1 MKKRMSQTTMMGSSF
16 FPLRPHAT
24 PTIYA
29 YASTHPDHGGLLKV
43 GYTERNAAAR
53 IAEQFP
59 AGMTPYE
66 IKLIESAMRPDGSSF
81 TDRDVHRHLRAR
93 GKANH
98 TNEWF
103 KCTIKDVKAAVLAV
117 RERKANVEDR
127 TLSFGLRPEQS
138 EAVAMTADYFRK
150 AKTEQA
156 GHTPHFLWNAKMRFG
171 KTFASY
177 QLAKAMGWTKLL
189 VLTFKPAVRH
199 AWSEDLNRHLDFE
212 GWQFVAREGGIDWSD
227 IDPDRPIVCFGSFQD
242 YLQRTPSGAIKPRNE
257 WVHETDWDCVI
268 LDEYHYGAWRE
279 NAKGLFSADEEESGE
294 VTGEVSK
301 DQRDFDESI
310 VPINTDHYLYLS
322 GTPFRALASGE
333 FIEEQIYNWTY
344 SDEQRAK
351 RDWQGPGPNPYAS
364 LPRLV
369 LMTYTLPDDI
379 RQVAEQGE
387 FNEFDLNEFFLAS
400 GEGGT
405 ARFEHEDEVQKWL
418 DLIRGAYR
426 GTTVDD
432 LKLGKDRPPLPFS
445 DARLLGVLQHSFW
458 FLPSVAACYAMANL
472 LKAKNNTF
480 YNDYNVVISAGSK
493 AGIGA
498 AALPRVLAAM
508 DEPLTS
514 KSITL
519 SCGKLTTGVTV
530 RPWAGML
537 MLRKCSSP
545 ETYFQSAFR
554 VQSPWTVN
562 DEAGNEIVVK
572 PECYVFDFAPNRA
585 LRQIADY
592 GSRLATDDTTVEQ
605 RVGELVGF
613 LPVLSYDGSA
623 MRQLNAEEILDFAT
637 AGTSAT
643 LLAKRWESVLLVNVD
658 DSTLNRLMKDD
669 AAMAA
674 LMAIEGFRNLN
685 ADLETIINRSEQ
697 IKDAKRKAGDGAEPT
712 ASEKKELTD
721 AEKERKSLRKQVQ
734 EKLIKF
740 AARIPVFMYLTDYRE
755 QRLKDVIT
763 KIEPA
768 LFQKVTGLTT
778 ADFERLV
785 SLGVFNSQLMNDA
798 VWKFRRYEDSSLRY
812 MGVDRRK
819 HMGLGLFDT
828 VVSEEDSEATFSG
841 LADGEASTSE

>member
-1 MKKRMSQTTMMGSSF
+1 MDSLL
-16 FPLRPHAT
+16 FPQRPATT

-29 YASTHPDHGGLLKV
+29 FASTHPDHAGLLKV
-43 GYTERNAAAR
+43 GYTERIAADR

-59 AGMTPYE
+59 SGLNAYRIE
-66 IKLIESAMRPDGSSF
+66 LIEPAMRSDGSSF
-81 TDRDVHRHLRAR
+81 TDHDIHRHLRAR
-93 GKANH
+93 GIHNTTH
-98 TNEWF
+98 EWF
-103 KCTIKDVKAAVLAV
+103 KCTVSQVRAAVVAV
-117 RERKANVEDR
+117 RERTANVEDR
-127 TLSFGLRPEQS
+127 TLSFDLRPEQRD
-138 EAVAMTADYFRK
+138 AVERTADYFEK
-150 AKTEQA
+150 AKTEQT

-171 KTFASY
+171 KTFAAY
-177 QLAKAMGWTKLL
+177 QLAKEMGWTKVL
-189 VLTFKPAVRH
+189 VLTFKPVVVH
-199 AWSEDLNRHLDFE
+199 AWSEDLMRHIDFE
-212 GWQFVAREGGIDWSD
+212 GWQFITRAGGLTYEKANKKK
-227 IDPDRPIVCFGSFQD
+227 PIVCFGSFQD
-242 YLQRTPSGAIKPRNE
+242 FLQQTTNGAIKPRNE
-257 WVHETDWDCVI
+257 WVHSTNWDCVI

-279 NAKGLFSADEEESGE
+279 NAKGLFGADEEESGE
-294 VTGEVSK
+294 VAGEVTK
-301 DQRDFDESI
+301 EEQVFDESI
-310 VPINTDHYLYLS
+310 LPITTGAYLYLS

-333 FIEEQIYNWTY
+333 CIEEQIYNWTY

-351 RDWQGPGPNPYAS
+351 RDWKGPGPNPYAS

-379 RQVAEQGE
+379 RQVAEEGE
-387 FNEFDLNEFFLAS
+387 FNEFDLNEFFLAEGQ
-400 GEGGT
+400 GED
-405 ARFEHEDEVQKWL
+405 AKFEHEDEVQKWL

-458 FLPSVAACYAMANL
+458 FLPSVASCYAMAKL
-472 LKAKNNTF
+472 LKARNNTF
-480 YNDYNVVISAGSK
+480 YHDYNVVIAAGSR

-498 AALPRVLAAM
+498 AALPPVLEAM
-508 DEPLTS
+508 DEPLSS

-554 VQSPWTVN
+554 VQSPWTVA

-592 GSRLATDDTTVEQ
+592 GSRLATDDTTAEQ
-605 RVGELVGF
+605 RIGELVGF
-613 LPVLSYDGSA
+613 LPVLQYDGSS
-623 MRQLNAEEILDFAT
+623 MHQLDAEAILDIAT

-658 DSTLNRLMKDD
+658 DSTLNRLMKDV

-674 LMAIEGFRNLN
+674 LMSIEGFRNLN

-697 IKDAKRKAGDGAEPT
+697 IKDAKRKASDGQEPS
-712 ASEKKELTD
+712 AKEKKELTD

-740 AARIPVFMYLTDYRE
+740 AARVPVFMYLTDFRE

-763 KIEPA
+763 KIEPK

-785 SLGVFNSQLMNDA
+785 SLGVFNSALMNDA
-798 VWKFRRYEDSSLRY
+798 VWKFRRYEDASLRY
-812 MGVDRRK
+812 MGVSRHK
-819 HMGLGLFDT
+819 GTYVGLFDT
-828 VVSEEDSEATFSG
+828 ALTEEDFKATFTG
-841 LADGEASTSE
+841 LVAE

>member
-1 MKKRMSQTTMMGSSF
+1 MADEL
-16 FPLRPHAT
+16 FPPRPAAS

-29 YASTHPDHGGLLKV
+29 FASTHPDHAGLLKV
-43 GYTERNAAAR
+43 GYTERIAAER

-59 AGMTPYE
+59 SGLNSAYR
-66 IKLIESAMRPDGSSF
+66 IDLIEPAMRADGSSF
-81 TDRDVHRHLRAR
+81 TDHDIHRHLRAR
-93 GKANH
+93 GIKNPSH
-98 TNEWF
+98 EWF
-103 KCTIKDVKAAVLAV
+103 KCTVAQVRAAVVAV
-117 RERKANVEDR
+117 RERTANVEDR
-127 TLSFGLRPEQS
+127 TLSFALRPEQR
-138 EAVAMTADYFRK
+138 EAVEMTADYFRK
-150 AKTEQA
+150 AKQEQR

-171 KTFASY
+171 KTFAAY
-177 QLAKAMGWTKLL
+177 QLAKKMGWKKVL
-189 VLTFKPAVRH
+189 VLTFKPAVVH
-199 AWSEDLNRHLDFE
+199 AWSEDLIRHIDFE
-212 GWQFVAREGGIDWSD
+212 GWQFYSRDSEVSWSD
-227 IDPDRPIVCFGSFQD
+227 LDKDRPVVCFGSFQD
-242 YLQRTPSGAIKPRNE
+242 YLGRTTQGAIKPKNE
-257 WVHETDWDCVI
+257 WVHATNWDCVM

-279 NAKGLFSADEEESGE
+279 NAKGLFGADEEEEGE
-294 VTGEVSK
+294 VEAEVTK
-301 DQRDFDESI
+301 DEQAFDESI
-310 VPINTDHYLYLS
+310 LPITTGHYLYLS

-351 RDWQGPGPNPYAS
+351 RDWQGPGTNPYAS

-379 RQVAEQGE
+379 RKVAEEGE
-387 FNEFDLNEFFLAS
+387 FNEFDLNEFFRAEGD
-400 GEGGT
+400 GED
-405 ARFEHEDEVQKWL
+405 AKFEHADAVQKWL

-458 FLPSVAACYAMANL
+458 FLPSVASCYAMANL

-480 YNDYNVVISAGSK
+480 YHDYNVVIAAGSR

-498 AALPRVLAAM
+498 AALPPVLDAM
-508 DEPLTS
+508 DEPLSS

-530 RPWAGML
+530 RPWTGML

-554 VQSPWTVN
+554 VQSPWTVS

-592 GSRLATDDTTVEQ
+592 GSRLATDDTTPEQ
-605 RVGELVGF
+605 RVAELVGF
-613 LPVLSYDGSA
+613 LPVLQYDGSS
-623 MRQLNAEEILDFAT
+623 MRQLDAAAILDIAT

-658 DSTLNRLMKDD
+658 DSTLNRLMKDEV
-669 AAMAA
+669 AMNA

-685 ADLETIINRSEQ
+685 ADLQTIINRSEQ
-697 IKDAKRKAGDGAEPT
+697 IKDAKRRAGDGEELNKN
-712 ASEKKELTD
+712 EKKELTE

-763 KIEPA
+763 KIEPR

-778 ADFERLV
+778 IDFERLV
-785 SLGVFNSQLMNDA
+785 SLGVFNSGLMNDA
-798 VWKFRRYEDSSLRY
+798 VWKFRRYEDASLRY
-812 MGVDRRK
+812 MGVSRHKGMDV
-819 HMGLGLFDT
+819 GLFDT
-828 VVSEEDSEATFSG
+828 ALTEEDFKATFEG
-841 LADGEASTSE
+841 LVVEE

>member
-1 MKKRMSQTTMMGSSF
+1 MALQEF
-16 FPLRPHAT
+16 FPPRPPAT

-29 YASTHPDHGGLLKV
+29 FASTHPDHAGLLKI
-43 GYTERNAAAR
+43 GYTERIAADR

-59 AGMTPYE
+59 SGVNPYRIE
-66 IKLIESAMRPDGSSF
+66 LIEPAMRSDGSGF
-81 TDRDVHRHLRAR
+81 TDHDIHRHLRAR
-93 GKANH
+93 RIKNTSH
-98 TNEWF
+98 EWF
-103 KCTIKDVKAAVLAV
+103 QCTVAQVRAAVLAV
-117 RERKANVEDR
+117 RERTANVEDR
-127 TLSFGLRPEQS
+127 TLSFGLRPEQR
-138 EAVAMTADYFRK
+138 EAVEMTADYFRN
-150 AKTEQA
+150 AKTEQP

-171 KTFASY
+171 KTFAAY
-177 QLAKAMGWTKLL
+177 QLATTMGWKKVL
-189 VLTFKPAVRH
+189 VLTFKPAVVH
-199 AWSEDLNRHLDFE
+199 AWSEDLTRHIDFE
-212 GWQFVAREGGIDWSD
+212 GWQFVAPGGDLAWSD
-227 IDPDRPIVCFGSFQD
+227 VDDDKPIVCFGSFQD
-242 YLQRTPSGAIKPRNE
+242 YLGRTKSGAIKPKNE
-257 WVHETDWDCVI
+257 WVHDTEWDCVI

-279 NAKGLFSADEEESGE
+279 NAKGLFGADEEDAGEVAGE
-294 VTGEVSK
+294 VTKEE
-301 DQRDFDESI
+301 QAFDESI
-310 VPINTDHYLYLS
+310 LPITTGHYLYLS

-333 FIEEQIYNWTY
+333 FIEEQIFNWTY

-351 RDWQGPGPNPYAS
+351 RDWEGPGPNPYAA

-379 RQVAEQGE
+379 RQVAEEGE
-387 FNEFDLNEFFLAS
+387 FNEFDLNEFFLAEGQ
-400 GEGGT
+400 GED
-405 ARFEHEDEVQKWL
+405 AKFEHEDEVQKWL

-458 FLPSVAACYAMANL
+458 FLPSVASCYAMAKL

-480 YNDYNVVISAGSK
+480 YHDYNVVIAAGSR

-498 AALPRVLAAM
+498 AALPPVLAAM
-508 DEPLTS
+508 DEPLSS

-554 VQSPWTVN
+554 VQSPWTVS

-605 RVGELVGF
+605 RVAELVGF
-613 LPVLSYDGSA
+613 LPVLAYDGSS
-623 MRQLNAEEILDFAT
+623 MRQLDAAAILDIAT

-658 DSTLNRLMKDD
+658 DSTLTRLMNDP

-674 LMAIEGFRNLN
+674 LEAIEGFRNLN
-685 ADLETIINRSEQ
+685 ADLETIISRSEQ
-697 IKDAKRKAGDGAEPT
+697 IKDAKRKAGESEEPT
-712 ASEKKELTD
+712 AKEKKELTE

-740 AARIPVFMYLTDYRE
+740 AARIPVFMYLTDFRE

-763 KIEPA
+763 KLEPK
-768 LFQKVTGLTT
+768 LFKRVTGLTT

-785 SLGVFNSQLMNDA
+785 SLGVFNSALMNDA

-812 MGVDRRK
+812 MGVSRHKRTDV
-819 HMGLGLFDT
+819 GLYDT
-828 VVSEEDSEATFSG
+828 ALTEDDFQATFTG
-841 LADGEASTSE
+841 LVAE

>member
-1 MKKRMSQTTMMGSSF
+1 MGIDDF
-16 FPLRPHAT
+16 FPPRPPAT

-29 YASTHPDHGGLLKV
+29 FASTHPDHKGLLKV
-43 GYTERNAAAR
+43 GYTERNAASR

-59 AGMTPYE
+59 SGLNAYRIE
-66 IKLIESAMRPDGSSF
+66 LIEPAMRADGSSF
-81 TDRDVHRHLRAR
+81 SDHDVHRHLRAK
-93 GKANH
+93 GIENTA
-98 TNEWF
+98 NEWF
-103 KCTIKDVKAAVLAV
+103 RCSVAQVRAAVLAV
-117 RERKANVEDR
+117 RERTANVEDR
-127 TLSFGLRPEQS
+127 TLSFGLRPEQT
-138 EAVAMTADYFRK
+138 EAIEMTADYFRK
-150 AKTEQA
+150 AKKEQR

-171 KTFASY
+171 KTFAAY
-177 QLAKAMGWTKLL
+177 KLAKQMGWKKVL
-189 VLTFKPAVRH
+189 VLTFKPAVVH
-199 AWSEDLNRHLDFE
+199 AWSEDLNRHIDFE
-212 GWQFVAREGGIDWSD
+212 GWQFISRDSELTYEQADKKK
-227 IDPDRPIVCFGSFQD
+227 PIVCFGSFQD
-242 YLQRTPSGAIKPRNE
+242 FLQRTASGAIKPRNE
-257 WVHETDWDCVI
+257 WVHSTNWDCVI

-279 NAKGLFSADEEESGE
+279 NAKGLFGADEEDTGEVSGE
-294 VTGEVSK
+294 VTK
-301 DQRDFDESI
+301 DEQAFDESI
-310 VPINTDHYLYLS
+310 LPITTDHYLYLS

-351 RDWQGPGPNPYAS
+351 RDWKGPGPNPYAS

-379 RQVAEQGE
+379 RQVAEEGE
-387 FNEFDLNEFFLAS
+387 FNEFDLNEFFLAAGD
-400 GEGGT
+400 GED
-405 ARFEHEDEVQKWL
+405 AKFEHEDEVQKWL

-458 FLPSVAACYAMANL
+458 FLPSVASCYAMANM

-480 YNDYNVVISAGSK
+480 YHDYSVVIAAGSQ

-498 AALPRVLAAM
+498 AALPPVLKAM
-508 DEPLTS
+508 GEPLTS

-554 VQSPWTVN
+554 VQSPWTAD
-562 DEAGNEIVVK
+562 DENGTEIVIK

-592 GSRLATDDTTVEQ
+592 GSRLATDDTTPEQ
-605 RVGELVGF
+605 RVAELVGF
-613 LPVLSYDGSA
+613 LPVLAYDGSS
-623 MRQLNAEEILDFAT
+623 MRKLDAEAILDMAT

-658 DSTLNRLMKDD
+658 DSTLARLMKDE
-669 AAMAA
+669 AAMNA

-697 IKDAKRKAGDGAEPT
+697 IKDAKRRAGEGDEPS
-712 ASEKKELTD
+712 AKEKKELTE

-740 AARIPVFMYLTDYRE
+740 AARVPVFMYLTDFRE

-763 KIEPA
+763 RLEPK
-768 LFQKVTGLTT
+768 LFKKVTGLTT

-785 SLGVFNSQLMNDA
+785 SLGVFNSGLMNDA
-798 VWKFRRYEDSSLRY
+798 VWKFRRYEDASLSY
-812 MGVDRRK
+812 MGISR
-819 HMGLGLFDT
+819 HEGLQKGLWDT
-828 VVSEEDSEATFSG
+828 ALSEEDFRATFEG
-841 LADGEASTSE
+841 LAE

>member
-1 MKKRMSQTTMMGSSF
+1 MPIDDF
-16 FPLRPHAT
+16 FPPRPAAT

-29 YASTHPDHGGLLKV
+29 FASTHPDHAGLLKV
-43 GYTERNAAAR
+43 GYTERVAADR

-59 AGMTPYE
+59 SGLNTAYRIE
-66 IKLIESAMRPDGSSF
+66 LIEPAMRADGSSF
-81 TDRDVHRHLRAR
+81 TDHDVHRHLRAR
-93 GKANH
+93 GIRNPSH
-98 TNEWF
+98 EWF
-103 KCTIKDVKAAVLAV
+103 KCTVAQVRAAVVAV
-117 RERKANVEDR
+117 RERTANIEDR
-127 TLSFGLRPEQS
+127 VLSFPMRPEQR
-138 EAVAMTADYFRK
+138 EAVEMAASYFRK
-150 AKTEQA
+150 AATEQR

-171 KTFASY
+171 KTFAAY
-177 QLAKAMGWTKLL
+177 QLAKTMGWKKVL
-189 VLTFKPAVRH
+189 VLTFKPAVVH
-199 AWSEDLNRHLDFE
+199 AWSEDLNRHIDFE
-212 GWQFVAREGGIDWSD
+212 GWQFITRDGELTYEQANKKK
-227 IDPDRPIVCFGSFQD
+227 PIVCFGSFQD
-242 YLQRTPSGAIKPRNE
+242 FLQRTAGGAIKPRNE
-257 WVHETDWDCVI
+257 WVHATNWDCVM

-279 NAKGLFSADEEESGE
+279 NAKGLFGADEAEEGE
-294 VTGEVSK
+294 VDAEVTK
-301 DQRDFDESI
+301 DEQAFDESI
-310 VPINTDHYLYLS
+310 LPITTGHYLYLS

-351 RDWQGPGPNPYAS
+351 RDWAGPGANPHAS

-379 RQVAEQGE
+379 RQVAEEGE
-387 FNEFDLNEFFLAS
+387 FNEFDLNEFFRAKAPDGLLDDA
-400 GEGGT
+400 E
-405 ARFEHEDEVQKWL
+405 FEHPDEVQKWL

-458 FLPSVAACYAMANL
+458 FLPSVASCYAMAKL
-472 LKAKNNTF
+472 LKAKQNTF
-480 YNDYNVVISAGSK
+480 YHDYNVVIAAGSR

-498 AALPRVLAAM
+498 AALPPVLDAM
-508 DEPLTS
+508 DEPLSS

-537 MLRKCSSP
+537 MLRKCNSP

-554 VQSPWTVN
+554 VQSPWTVE
-562 DEAGNEIVVK
+562 DESGKEIVVK

-592 GSRLATDDTTVEQ
+592 GSRLATDETTPEQ
-605 RVGELVGF
+605 RVAELVGF
-613 LPVLSYDGSA
+613 LPVLAYDGSS
-623 MRQLNAEEILDFAT
+623 MRQLDAAAILDIAT

-658 DSTLNRLMKDD
+658 DSTLNRLMNDK

-674 LMAIEGFRNLN
+674 LEAIEGFRNLN

-697 IKDAKRKAGDGAEPT
+697 IKDAKRKLGEGEELDKK
-712 ASEKKELTD
+712 EKKELSE

-740 AARIPVFMYLTDYRE
+740 AARVPVFMYLTDFRE

-763 KIEPA
+763 KLEPK
-768 LFQKVTGLTT
+768 LFKRVTGLTT

-785 SLGVFNSQLMNDA
+785 SLGVFNSALMNDA
-798 VWKFRRYEDSSLRY
+798 VWKFRRYEDASLRY
-812 MGVDRRK
+812 MGVSRHK
-819 HMGLGLFDT
+819 GLDVGLFDT
-828 VVSEEDSEATFSG
+828 ALTEEDFKATFVG
-841 LADGEASTSE
+841 LAEE

>member
-1 MKKRMSQTTMMGSSF
+1 MTNPQF
-16 FPLRPHAT
+16 FPPRPAVT

-29 YASTHPDHGGLLKV
+29 FASTHPDHAGLLKV
-43 GYTERNAAAR
+43 GYTERIAAER

-59 AGMTPYE
+59 SGLNAYRIE
-66 IKLIESAMRPDGSSF
+66 LIEPAMRPDGSSF
-81 TDRDVHRHLRAR
+81 TDHDVHRHLLAKRI
-93 GKANH
+93 KNTSH
-98 TNEWF
+98 EWF
-103 KCTIKDVKAAVLAV
+103 KCTVAQVRAAVIAV
-117 RERKANVEDR
+117 RERTANIEDR
-127 TLSFGLRPEQS
+127 TLSFAMRPEQR

-150 AKTEQA
+150 AATEQR

-171 KTFASY
+171 KTFAAY
-177 QLAKAMGWTKLL
+177 QLAKTMGWKRVL
-189 VLTFKPAVRH
+189 VLTFKPAVVH
-199 AWSEDLNRHLDFE
+199 AWAEDLQRHIDFE
-212 GWQFVAREGGIDWSD
+212 GWQFYSKNSD
-227 IDPDRPIVCFGSFQD
+227 ISWSELDDDRPLVCFGSFQD
-242 YLQRTPSGAIKPRNE
+242 YLGRTKSGAIKPKNE
-257 WVHETDWDCVI
+257 WVHAMNWDCVM

-279 NAKGLFSADEEESGE
+279 NAKGLFGADEEEEGE
-294 VTGEVSK
+294 VEAEITK
-301 DQRDFDESI
+301 DERAFDESI
-310 VPINTDHYLYLS
+310 LPITTGHYLYLS

-351 RDWQGPGPNPYAS
+351 RDWLPEKGPNQYAP

-379 RQVAEQGE
+379 RQVAEDGE
-387 FNEFDLNEFFLAS
+387 FNEFDLNEFFRAD
-400 GEGGT
+400 GDGDD
-405 ARFEHEDEVQKWL
+405 AKFEHADEVQKWL
-418 DLIRGAYR
+418 NLIRGAYR

-432 LKLGKDRPPLPFS
+432 LKLGKAKPPLPFS

-458 FLPSVAACYAMANL
+458 FLPSVASCYAMANL
-472 LKAKNNTF
+472 LRAKQNTF
-480 YNDYNVVISAGSK
+480 YHDYNVIVAAGSR

-498 AALPRVLAAM
+498 AALPPVLSAM
-508 DEPLTS
+508 DEPLSS

-554 VQSPWTVN
+554 VQSPWTVE
-562 DEAGNEIVVK
+562 DESGDEVVVK

-592 GSRLATDDTTVEQ
+592 GSRLATDETTPEQ
-605 RVGELVGF
+605 RVAELVGF
-613 LPVLSYDGSA
+613 LPVLAYDGSS
-623 MRQLNAEEILDFAT
+623 MRQLDAAAILDIAT
-637 AGTSAT
+637 SGTSAT

-658 DSTLNRLMKDD
+658 DSTLNRLMKDE

-674 LMAIEGFRNLN
+674 LQSIEGFRNLN

-697 IKDAKRKAGDGAEPT
+697 IKDAKRKAGEGDEPSAE
-712 ASEKKELTD
+712 EKKELTE

-763 KIEPA
+763 KIEPG
-768 LFQKVTGLTT
+768 LFKRVTGLTT
-778 ADFERLV
+778 EDFERLV
-785 SLGVFNSQLMNDA
+785 SLGVFNSTLMNDA
-798 VWKFRRYEDSSLRY
+798 VWKFRRYEDASLRY
-812 MGVDRRK
+812 MGVSK
-819 HMGLGLFDT
+819 HKSLDMGLWDT
-828 VVSEEDSEATFSG
+828 ALTEEDFQATFDG
-841 LADGEASTSE
+841 LATD